1 MGLAGLEPATSVLS
15 GLRSNQLSYR
25 PFGHQKILPEP
36 AILRKFAGYA
46 GGYAPVCAED
56 VTSAVGCVGV
66 LTSAVVTAWVSP
78 PGLVVSQATSHSENA
93 LHAYEIHNT
102 IYVVHN
108 SGQEI
113 QWRYTSTLGLRNAT
127 PT

>member
-46 GGYAPVCAED
+46 GGYAPVCAD
-56 VTSAVGCVGV
+56 GFTSAVGCVGV
-66 LTSAVVTAWVSP
+66 LTSGVVTAWVP
-78 PGLVVSQATSHSENA
+78 APGLVVSHATSHSENA
-93 LHAYEIHNT
+93 LHALVIQYMS
-102 IYVVHN
+102 YVMAT
-108 SGQEI
+108 
-113 QWRYTSTLGLRNAT
+113 RKTLREVGLEK
-127 PT
+127 

>member
-36 AILRKFAGYA
+36 AFLRKFAGEC
-46 GGYAPVCAED
+46 GRGYASACADD

-66 LTSAVVTAWVSP
+66 FTSEVVIAWVP
-78 PGLVVSQATSHSENA
+78 AVGLVM
-93 LHAYEIHNT
+93 
-102 IYVVHN
+102 
-108 SGQEI
+108 
-113 QWRYTSTLGLRNAT
+113 
-127 PT
+127 